1 MDRYSIMFA
10 YRRLFARIDSTAD
23 MSHFVADRTVYVRWR
38 AAPIVA
44 CRAHI
49 SAGMVVDVPYR
60 PMHHQDASG
69 TAIASCLHTDG
80 CWCVSIAHQICRILL
95 TDRTMESGPHRGL
108 PSSYLSRHGDG
119 RAIPTHALP
128 GRVRD
133 RCSIIM
139 FHTEGVSI
147 AHQTCRI
154 LLTDRTVYV
163 RWRAAPTVACRA
175 HISADMVMDVP
186 YR

>member
-1 MDRYSIMFA
+1 MESGPHCGLQSSYLSRYGDGRAIPTHASPGRVRDRY
-10 YRRLFARIDSTAD
+10 
-23 MSHFVADRTVYVRWR
+23 
-38 AAPIVA
+38 P
-44 CRAHI
+44 
-49 SAGMVVDVPYR
+49 
-60 PMHHQDASG
+60 
-69 TAIASCLHTDG
+69 ASCLRTDG

-139 FHTEGVSI
+139 FAYRG
-147 AHQTCRI
+147 RI
-154 LLTDRTVYV
+154 DSTSDMSHFADRQDGLCTMESGPHRGLPSSYLS
-163 RWRAAPTVACRA
+163 RHGDGRAIPM
-175 HISADMVMDVP
+175 I
-186 YR
+186 